1 MTVLQEF
8 QAAVSA
14 IEKCSKPVIAAAHG
28 LCMGLAIDI
37 LSAADIRFAVSQVA
51 IYSVPRVLLVA
62 GCIVKIHHQG
72 SLCYA

>member
-8 QAAVSA
+8 QAALSA

-37 LSAADIRFAVSQVA
+37 LSATDIRFAVSQLV
-51 IYSVPRVLLVA
+51 IYPVSHILLCA

-72 SLCYA
+72 SLCHA